1 MSKRQRRIVQVVVLV
16 GVVAVGVT
24 IAVKLRQQQA
34 VITETT
40 DTIRSQLDDLD
51 PISRAMVRE
60 RLAEDVVA
68 EVRHQT

>member
-1 MSKRQRRIVQVVVLV
+1 MSKRQRRIVQVVVII
-16 GVVAVGVT
+16 GVAAVGVT
-24 IAVKLRQQQA
+24 IAVKLRNQHA

-51 PISRAMVRE
+51 PVSRAMVRE

-68 EVRHQT
+68 DVRNRG